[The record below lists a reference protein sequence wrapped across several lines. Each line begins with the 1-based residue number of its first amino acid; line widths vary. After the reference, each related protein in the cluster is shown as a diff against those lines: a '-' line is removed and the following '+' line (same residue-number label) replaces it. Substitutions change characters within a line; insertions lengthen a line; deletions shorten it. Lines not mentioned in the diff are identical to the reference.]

1 MGRRRTGLSAAMVV
15 REGAVAMNDFDFVF
29 ALFGLLLGFSLIEV
43 VDEAGEGEGNCAQLR
58 SARRLPASGFG
69 PVDPTR

>member
-1 MGRRRTGLSAAMVV
+1 
-15 REGAVAMNDFDFVF
+15 MNDFDFVF
-29 ALFGLLLGFSLIEV
+29 ALFGLLLGFSLIEL
-43 VDEAGEGEGNCAQLR
+43 VDGAGEGEGNCAQLR